1 MSPAWQIILGML
13 GPVLLLVGVVVTARA
28 TRQGGREA
36 TRSADWAAFAA
47 EVREWTEERLAE
59 RDQRI
64 NSLATELAEVRSE
77 LGIVRSELDELAR
90 KYRAAITYIRRLVS
104 QLRLHVPP
112 EQIESPPPEIQID
125 L

>member
-36 TRSADWAAFAA
+36 TRSADWASFAA
-47 EVREWTEERLAE
+47 EVREWTEDRLAE

-77 LGIVRSELDELAR
+77 LGIVRSELDGLAR

-104 QLRLHVPP
+104 QLRQHVEPS
-112 EQIESPPPEIQID
+112 QIEKPPQEIQID

>member
-13 GPVLLLVGVVVTARA
+13 GPVLLLVGVVVTARV

-47 EVREWTEERLAE
+47 EVREWTEDRLAE
-59 RDQRI
+59 RDTRI
-64 NSLATELAEVRSE
+64 DCLERDVRALRDELAELS
-77 LGIVRSELDELAR
+77 A
-90 KYRAAITYIRRLVS
+90 KYRAAIAYVRRLVT
-104 QLRLHVPP
+104 QLRRHVSPD
-112 EQIESPPPEIQID
+112 QIEPPPPEIQID

>member
-36 TRSADWAAFAA
+36 TRSADWESFAA
-47 EVREWTEERLAE
+47 EVREWTEDRLAE

-77 LGIVRSELDELAR
+77 LGIVRSELDGLAR
-90 KYRAAITYIRRLVS
+90 KYRAAIAYIRRIVQ